1 MIEFNIN
8 NYVHVKLTE
17 AGLTELKRQ
26 HEQLSKYIRGGLGD
40 WKPPKTDSDGFSKF
54 QMYNLM
60 NRFGH
65 MLHCAS
71 KAPFEMTIRIEE
83 Q

>member
-26 HEQLSKYIRGGLGD
+26 HEQLSKCIRGGLGD
-40 WKPPKTDSDGFSKF
+40 WERLKLTVTDFQNSK
-54 QMYNLM
+54 
-60 NRFGH
+60 
-65 MLHCAS
+65 
-71 KAPFEMTIRIEE
+71 
-83 Q
+83 